1 MRAKMSID
9 FQQLYNFLVHPI
21 IFFSIVGIISLVGR
35 KVRIISC
42 LAPVLYIFILT
53 QASPIDIKL
62 PFFSKELLLISNSA
76 SFLIPILIAYLLI
89 NIFYFSADF
98 SKINALASNLI
109 IGATLS
115 LFLSK
120 DLISFFIFLELL
132 SLGVF
137 LLILENNK
145 NYALSYLLYSIL
157 AGTLFLVGVAG
168 INIESATIAIKPLEF
183 TYNLPHLSII
193 LAIFILLGL
202 PFFSA
207 YLTKAISESDNKTA
221 SIILVGK
228 SKALL
233 LLLLALFPQ
242 QEIFEKIGIVA
253 VIYFVV
259 LGLTSNSYQKNIA
272 YLYLASIGYY
282 LTSLNFESYSIF
294 LLLPLL
300 FLSLENKYNLLDKI
314 LISIVFLLF
323 VFGFQY
329 QPIYFLINLL
339 AVKIWFNLVF
349 FDNVKKPLSPFSYKR
364 TAFLISSILLYLYF
378 SNITENN
385 LNFTQIAG
393 FLANIVIVLAIKRL
407 PKINLKE
414 LEVYSYSII
423 KLSFTLLK
431 QKYSLTFDWLE
442 NTIGSV
448 KSFAYRKSY
457 DYFSFNGKIENSIR
471 LSNTV
476 AIVSLLLVIL
486 FIIFLV

>member
-1 MRAKMSID
+1 MSID

-21 IFFSIVGIISLVGR
+21 IFFSIVGIISVLGKR
-35 KVRIISC
+35 ARIISC
-42 LAPVLYIFILT
+42 LASVLYIFILT

-62 PFFSKELLLISNSA
+62 PFFSKELLLISNSE
-76 SFLIPILIAYLLI
+76 SFLISILIAYLLI

-145 NYALSYLLYSIL
+145 NSALGYLLYSIL

-168 INIESATIAIKPLEF
+168 INIETASIAIKTLEF
-183 TYNLPHLSII
+183 SYSLPQLSII

-207 YLTKAISESDNKTA
+207 YLTNAISESDNKTA

-233 LLLLALFPQ
+233 LLLSILFPQ
-242 QEIFEKIGIVA
+242 QEIFGKIGIIA
-253 VIYFVV
+253 VIYFVI
-259 LGLTSNSYQKNIA
+259 LGLISNSYKKNIA

-282 LTSLNFESYSIF
+282 LTSFNFESYSIF

-314 LISIVFLLF
+314 LISIVFSCF
-323 VFGFQY
+323 IVGFEY
-329 QPIYFLINLL
+329 QPINFLINLL
-339 AVKIWFNLVF
+339 ATKIWFNLVF
-349 FDNVKKPLSPFSYKR
+349 FDNAKKPISLFSYKR

-378 SNITENN
+378 SNITESSLN
-385 LNFTQIAG
+385 LVQTAG
-393 FLANIVIVLAIKRL
+393 FLASIVIVLAITRL

-414 LEVYSYSII
+414 LEVYIYSII

-431 QKYSLTFDWLE
+431 QKYSLIFEWLE
-442 NTIGSV
+442 KAIGLA
-448 KSFAYRKSY
+448 KDLTYRKSY
-457 DYFSFNGKIENSIR
+457 NYFSFNGKIENSIR